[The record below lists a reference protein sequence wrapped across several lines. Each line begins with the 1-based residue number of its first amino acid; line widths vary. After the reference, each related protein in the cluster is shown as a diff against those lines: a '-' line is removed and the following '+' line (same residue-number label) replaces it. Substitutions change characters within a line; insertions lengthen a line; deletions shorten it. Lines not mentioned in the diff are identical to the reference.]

1 MKKIILLLVLFVR
14 FQFFY
19 GQTVSYEDF
28 KSIIPYLQIE
38 DWKMAFKES
47 SRILS
52 LAEKDTS
59 EYKAIVLYMNIFSAA
74 GMVSKEQMTFDELSK
89 NIMKYQGQKIIMSGH
104 QVTTE
109 QGALKKLLFSVTD
122 STNEAFTSA
131 TNSKGT
137 SIFCFE
143 HFYLKDKVNTEDFK
157 DAIVRCGGTLD
168 KIEINPKKSLIW
180 ILRLTVKDAF
190 ARKTF

>member
-47 SRILS
+47 SKILS
-52 LAEKDTS
+52 AAETDTS
-59 EYKAIVLYMNIFSAA
+59 EFKAIVLYMNIFSAA
-74 GMVSKEQMTFDELSK
+74 GMVSKEQMTFDELSE

-109 QGALKKLLFSVTD
+109 QGALKKLLFTVTD

-143 HFYLKDKVNTEDFK
+143 HFYLKDKINTEDFK